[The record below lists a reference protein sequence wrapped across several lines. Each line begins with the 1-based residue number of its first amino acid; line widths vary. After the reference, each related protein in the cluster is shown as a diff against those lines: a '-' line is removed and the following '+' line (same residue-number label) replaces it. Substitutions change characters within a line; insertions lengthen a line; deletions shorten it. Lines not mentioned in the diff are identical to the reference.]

1 MPACPKNLTSGRRD
15 CFPRFLVIGDVMG
28 ATSTARSRHF
38 RQRKRAGLVR
48 LVVEVD
54 EDGLCEWLVAG
65 GVLSPLDTD
74 QHDKV
79 EQALGRA
86 VTLLIAGNNQP

>member
-1 MPACPKNLTSGRRD
+1 
-15 CFPRFLVIGDVMG
+15 MG
-28 ATSTARSRHF
+28 TTSTARSRDF
-38 RQRKRAGLVR
+38 RQRKRAGLIR
-48 LVVEVD
+48 LVVEAD
-54 EDGLCEWLVAG
+54 EDSLCEWLVAG

-86 VTLLIAGNNQP
+86 LALLISVPNQP